1 MEEVKFKI
9 CILGDSSVGKTTLV
23 NRYLTGLFK
32 DPSKTLGA
40 DFLIKYLD
48 VSNKR
53 VFLQIWDFAGEE
65 RFRFILPSYVQ
76 GASGCIFMYDITNCE
91 SLAHFQDWYKVFLD
105 GTNQSKQEIPFIMVG
120 GKLDLDFKRSISKED
135 ANNVEEQYNLDGYLE
150 CSSKTGENVEEIF
163 VKITKIMLQ
172 KVGLI

>member
-1 MEEVKFKI
+1 MEDVRFKV

-40 DFLIKYLD
+40 DFHIKYID
-48 VSNKR
+48 INNKR

-65 RFRFILPSYVQ
+65 RFRFILPNYIQ
-76 GASGCIFMYDITNCE
+76 GASGCIFMYDITSGE
-91 SLAHFQDWYKVFLD
+91 SLFHFQDWYKVFLE
-105 GTNQSKQEIPFIMVG
+105 GSNQNKQEIPLIIVG
-120 GKLDLDFKRSISKED
+120 GKSDLESERKIFIEQVSSIACEYKLSDF
-135 ANNVEEQYNLDGYLE
+135 LE

-163 VKITKIMLQ
+163 VKITKLMMDKI
-172 KVGLI
+172 GLI